1 MFKLRVSKGLAVDG
15 MHATWDPEVI
25 DPSTFAVSR
34 MSVDSTVNFSLT
46 HGERIEGQKHAYMQ
60 VACLYTSKKGRRLI
74 RVHTL
79 QLPVTSSLSNV
90 FRYTEIDTVT
100 NLLLKQVPRPRFLN
114 LLKSL
119 YL

>member
-100 NLLLKQVPRPRFLN
+100 NLLLKQVPQA

>member
-60 VACLYTSKKGRRLI
+60 VA
-74 RVHTL
+74 
-79 QLPVTSSLSNV
+79 
-90 FRYTEIDTVT
+90 
-100 NLLLKQVPRPRFLN
+100 
-114 LLKSL
+114 
-119 YL
+119 